1 MFRRFLLPAFL
12 IGALIAPIAAHA
24 QTTDKDPPP
33 FDLKRRGDLTAEDL
47 RKQLQFVQELGL
59 DQGGAANLYAP
70 IKKAGDKVQ
79 NLPPDLGPKH
89 FGQMAAQFQRTDQL
103 ALPWRIGADCEMGKE
118 AAERLHV
125 LSNKLRDSLRKS
137 VPTGDIRPDPD
148 KLRGL
153 LDGGEWHTAEAIPTL
168 TQMMQA
174 ENTPIR
180 LLLVEMLGNIKGKA
194 ASMALANRAVF
205 DLAPEVRQ
213 KAVATLA
220 KRPRA
225 EFQPVLYYGLR
236 YPWAAA
242 ADHAAETIAALHM
255 TDLVSS
261 LVDLLKE
268 SSPNLPFK
276 NDNKVY
282 VIREVVRINH
292 LSNCMVCHS
301 PSLAKGDLVR
311 GRVPMPGEDPPP
323 LYYQER
329 TGIFVRADIT
339 FLRQD
344 FSVVQPVPNSGKWPG
359 NQRYDYVL
367 RERPLTKPEQKA
379 FQQLEKDQKL
389 PKAYPQRDAVLFAL
403 RQLTQRDAG
412 DTYDEWRAD
421 LPKLLKALKVEKN

>member
-1 MFRRFLLPAFL
+1 MVRRFPLLPMLF
-12 IGALIAPIAAHA
+12 IAVLLVPLAASA
-24 QTTDKDPPP
+24 QTTADDPPAP
-33 FDLKRRGDLTAEDL
+33 LKRRGDLTAEDL
-47 RKQLQFVQELGL
+47 RKQLQLVQETGL
-59 DQGGAANLYAP
+59 DQVAAATLYAP
-70 IKKAGDKVQ
+70 IKKAGDKLQ
-79 NLPPDLGPKH
+79 NLPPD
-89 FGQMAAQFQRTDQL
+89 FGARLFAQIALQFQRGDQL
-103 ALPWRIGADCEMGKE
+103 ALPWHRGSDCEMGKE

-153 LDGGEWHTAEAIPTL
+153 LNGREWHTAEAIPTL

-180 LLLVEMLGNIKGKA
+180 LLLVEMLANIKGKE
-194 ASMALANRAVF
+194 ASVALAGRAIF

-213 KAVATLA
+213 KAVEALA
-220 KRPRA
+220 KRPA
-225 EFQPVLYYGLR
+225 TEFKQVLHYGLR

-242 ADHAAETIAALHM
+242 ADHAAETIAALQM
-255 TDLVSS
+255 TDLVPN

-268 SSPNLPFK
+268 PSPNLPFK
-276 NDNKVY
+276 KDKNY
-282 VIREVVRINH
+282 AIREVVRISH

-301 PSLAKGDLVR
+301 PSLAKDDLVR

-323 LYYQER
+323 LYYQAR

-344 FSVVQPVPNSGKWPG
+344 FSVVQPVTNSGKWPG
-359 NQRYDYVL
+359 NQRFDYIL
-367 RERPLTKPEQKA
+367 RERPLTKQEQKT
-379 FQQLEKDQKL
+379 FLKLEKDQKL

-403 RQLTQRDAG
+403 RQVTKKDAG
-412 DTYDEWRAD
+412 ETYDAWRAD
-421 LPKLLKALKVEKN
+421 LPKLLKALKVEK